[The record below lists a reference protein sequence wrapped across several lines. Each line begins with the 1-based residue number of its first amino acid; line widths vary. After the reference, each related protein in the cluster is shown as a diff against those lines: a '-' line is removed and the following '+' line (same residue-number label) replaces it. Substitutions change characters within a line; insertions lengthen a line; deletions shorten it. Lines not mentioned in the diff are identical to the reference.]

1 MAEKKEKV
9 NITFAFLCKKAYNYK
24 KGIAM
29 TYSKQNSHRDG
40 MKDTKLSVLAY
51 EWLPDSKKNIHEA
64 LADSSEIIFHTDPKS
79 FQREINKK
87 QYDVIFMNVKPNN
100 ASTFNLL
107 EQTHSYTPYTPI
119 IITSKTEKAELI
131 VQAIKLGAYDFI
143 AKPFSPTRIQLVVQK
158 ALKQRELQNEIDY
171 LRRKQDIVYNFDSIV
186 AKSPSFKRV
195 ITSLK
200 KFSSTDSTILI
211 TGATGTGKSFLSGSV
226 HHNSPRRDKPFIKIN
241 CANIPEALLES
252 ELFGHEKGAFTGADK
267 QRIGRFEQANHGT
280 IFLDEIGEI
289 TMEIQTKLL
298 RVLEEKSFERV
309 GGNKTIK
316 VDVRVIAATN
326 KDLPEQIK
334 DGKFRE
340 DLYYRINVLPIK
352 LPSLKDR
359 PLCIEPLS
367 MLLLDKSC
375 KSLKKKILGFNDDST
390 AIIKSYH
397 WPGNIRQLANTIER
411 AVILEDTD
419 YITTDSIQIPDF
431 YTPGNNAVSTQVEP
445 LEAHEKEL
453 ILRALEESL
462 WVQKSAAKRLGISPR
477 ALNYKINKFNITHP
491 NWRRN
496 K

>member
-1 MAEKKEKV
+1 
-9 NITFAFLCKKAYNYK
+9 
-24 KGIAM
+24 
-29 TYSKQNSHRDG
+29 
-40 MKDTKLSVLAY
+40 MKDKLSVLAY
-51 EWLPDSKKNIHEA
+51 EWLPDSKKNINEA
-64 LADSSEIIFHTDPKS
+64 LADSSEIIFRNDPKS
-79 FQREINKK
+79 FQREMSKK

-100 ASTFNLL
+100 SSTFNLL
-107 EQTHSYTPYTPI
+107 EQTHSQTPYTPI
-119 IITSKTEKAELI
+119 IITSKSEKAELI
-131 VQAIKLGAYDFI
+131 VQAIKKGAYDFI
-143 AKPFSPTRIQLVVQK
+143 ATPFSPTRIQLVVQK

-186 AKSPSFKRV
+186 AESSSFKKV
-195 ITSLK
+195 IISLR
-200 KFSSTDSTILI
+200 KFSS
-211 TGATGTGKSFLSGSV
+211 TGTGKSFLSGSV
-226 HHNSPRRDKPFIKIN
+226 HYNSPRHDKPFIKIN

-267 QRIGRFEQANHGT
+267 QRIGRFEQANGGT

-289 TMEIQTKLL
+289 SMEIQTKLL

-326 KDLPEQIK
+326 KELPQQIR

-352 LPSLKDR
+352 LPSLKER
-359 PLCIEPLS
+359 THCIEPLS
-367 MLLLDKSC
+367 QRLLEKSC
-375 KSLKKKILGFNDDST
+375 TALKKRITGFADDSF

-411 AVILEDTD
+411 AVILEDGNL
-419 YITTDSIQIPDF
+419 ISTDSIQIPDF
-431 YTPGNNAVSTQVEP
+431 HTPGQPTTVIQVEP
-445 LEAHEKEL
+445 LVTHEKEL

-462 WVQKSAAKRLGISPR
+462 WVQKNAAKQLGISPR

>member
-1 MAEKKEKV
+1 
-9 NITFAFLCKKAYNYK
+9 
-24 KGIAM
+24 
-29 TYSKQNSHRDG
+29 

-51 EWLPDSKKNIHEA
+51 EWLPDSKQNINEA
-64 LADSSEIIFHTDPKS
+64 LADSSEIIFHNDPKS
-79 FQREINKK
+79 FQREMSKK

-100 ASTFNLL
+100 SSTFSLL
-107 EQTHSYTPYTPI
+107 EQTHSQTPYTPI
-119 IITSKTEKAELI
+119 IITSKSEKAELI

-171 LRRKQDIVYNFDSIV
+171 LRRKQDIIYDFDSIV
-186 AKSPSFKRV
+186 AESSSFKKV

-200 KFSSTDSTILI
+200 RFAGTDSTILI
-211 TGATGTGKSFLSGSV
+211 TGDTGTGKSFLSGSI
-226 HHNSPRRDKPFIKIN
+226 HHNSPRHNKPFIKIN

-252 ELFGHEKGAFTGADK
+252 ELFGHEKGSFTGADK
-267 QRIGRFEQANHGT
+267 QRIGRFEQANGGT

-289 TMEIQTKLL
+289 SMEIQTKLL

-326 KDLPEQIK
+326 KDLAQQIR

-340 DLYYRINVLPIK
+340 DLFYRINVLPIK
-352 LPSLKDR
+352 LPALKER
-359 PLCIEPLS
+359 ALCIEPLA
-367 MLLLDKSC
+367 MRLLDKS
-375 KSLKKKILGFNDDST
+375 SVALKKKINGFTDDSI

-411 AVILEDTD
+411 AVILEDSQQ
-419 YITTDSIQIPDF
+419 ITTDSIQIPD
-431 YTPGNNAVSTQVEP
+431 YHTPGHSAAATQVEP
-445 LEAHEKEL
+445 LETHEKEL

-462 WVQKSAAKRLGISPR
+462 WVQKNAAKRLGISPR
-477 ALNYKINKFNITHP
+477 ALNYKINKFSITHP
-491 NWRRN
+491 SWRRN